1 LSSVFILPTS
11 SISTL
16 SSSKYTLD
24 ILLFPFLKLDL
35 YIKPYIDS
43 DVYGMLVVKWWNQ
56 NKNTWHVGVEVYYL
70 FILFIFQKSIGESGF
85 VDQSTNERHFIFI
98 FIIIWTCM
106 NLSLVEL
113 YLKFMTVI
121 YFVLFYLNLWLN
133 ICFLNNFVN
142 TRITNTRRIWIRNI
156 YLSCR

>member
-1 LSSVFILPTS
+1 
-11 SISTL
+11 
-16 SSSKYTLD
+16 
-24 ILLFPFLKLDL
+24 
-35 YIKPYIDS
+35 
-43 DVYGMLVVKWWNQ
+43 
-56 NKNTWHVGVEVYYL
+56 VGVEVYYL

-121 YFVLFYLNLWLN
+121 YFVLFYLNL
-133 ICFLNNFVN
+133 
-142 TRITNTRRIWIRNI
+142 
-156 YLSCR
+156 